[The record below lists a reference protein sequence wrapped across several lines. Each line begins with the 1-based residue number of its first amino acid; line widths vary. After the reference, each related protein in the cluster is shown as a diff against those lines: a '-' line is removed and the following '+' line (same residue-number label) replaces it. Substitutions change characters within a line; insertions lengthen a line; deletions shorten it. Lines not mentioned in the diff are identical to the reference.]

1 MEDSGDILCQVSAFK
16 DMLDQVN
23 EEIEANIQTT
33 REIESEIVKCDE
45 IENEI
50 ATRESGLTKMIFAA
64 EFEMSE
70 LIQVSAV
77 ARTSL
82 EHLEKELSYL
92 RMKREEVIKRVTD
105 KWEAFIILCRK
116 FQGDITKGE
125 DDELWKLLSQKEV
138 LENENYNLSMKVNAL
153 RNSMSAF
160 VEVTLEELH
169 NSNSALEVEIQHQNW
184 ENEKL
189 LDDIEELKTSLLA
202 TSSSDNN
209 ICKHHPHA
217 SNNGSDIF

>member
-169 NSNSALEVEIQHQNW
+169 NSNSDVGIC
-184 ENEKL
+184 
-189 LDDIEELKTSLLA
+189 SL
-202 TSSSDNN
+202 
-209 ICKHHPHA
+209 
-217 SNNGSDIF
+217 GS